1 MIRHCGQLRNLSQA
15 MNVKPLAP
23 DRRGRYTVFL
33 SPERFS
39 ALLCEVR
46 MTVIGNI
53 LWIIFGGWLTA
64 LLWFFFGA
72 LACISIVGLPWGRA
86 CFVMAG
92 FAFMPFGYESISREV
107 LYGRKDIGTG
117 VPGTIGNVVWFIF
130 AGLWIAL
137 GHIGTAVAQALTI
150 IGIPFAW
157 QHIKMAELAIFPIG
171 KTIVPCEIAAEAR
184 RRWAADEFERV
195 RDR

>member
-1 MIRHCGQLRNLSQA
+1 
-15 MNVKPLAP
+15 
-23 DRRGRYTVFL
+23 
-33 SPERFS
+33 
-39 ALLCEVR
+39 
-46 MTVIGNI
+46 MTIIGNI
-53 LWIIFGGWLTA
+53 LWIICGGWISA
-64 LLWFFFGA
+64 LLWCIFGA

-117 VPGTIGNVVWFIF
+117 VPGTIGNVLWFIF

-171 KTIVPCEIAAEAR
+171 KTIVPCEMAAEAR

-195 RDR
+195 RNHR

>member
-1 MIRHCGQLRNLSQA
+1 
-15 MNVKPLAP
+15 MN
-23 DRRGRYTVFL
+23 
-33 SPERFS
+33 
-39 ALLCEVR
+39 
-46 MTVIGNI
+46 VIGNI
-53 LWIIFGGWLTA
+53 RWIICGGWLTA
-64 LLWFFFGA
+64 LLWCVFGA

-117 VPGTIGNVVWFIF
+117 VPGVIGNVIWFIL

-157 QHIKMAELAIFPIG
+157 QHVKMAELALFPIG
-171 KTIVPCEIAAEAR
+171 KTVVPCEMAAEAR
-184 RRWAADEFERV
+184 RRHAAEAFERA
-195 RDR
+195 RNSR